1 VIHPASTTHRQLNDE
16 ELQKAGV
23 SADMVR
29 LSVGIEDVDDILWDI
44 DQALGRA
51 RMSHAAPSTA
61 TLCMA
66 MNEQQTIRAIFAG
79 GHTVAVVGLSPKAWR
94 ESFGVSR
101 AMQAAG
107 WRIIPVNPVVAERG
121 ETILGEKAYAT
132 LADAALHESIDLVNV
147 FRNSEDV
154 PPVMEEAIAIGAPA
168 VWLQMGI
175 RHDAAAARARAAGL
189 NVVQDRCLKVEWMM
203 RDRSST

>member
-1 VIHPASTTHRQLNDE
+1 
-16 ELQKAGV
+16 
-23 SADMVR
+23 
-29 LSVGIEDVDDILWDI
+29 
-44 DQALGRA
+44 
-51 RMSHAAPSTA
+51 MSHAAPSTA

-154 PPVMEEAIAIGAPA
+154 PPVMEEAIATGVPA
-168 VWLQMGI
+168 VQVNT
-175 RHDAAAARARAAGL
+175 RPARTTDRPRPRARAAGL

-203 RDRSST
+203 RDRPST